1 MLTKKRVSVN
11 LKNSMVVITNYY
23 IMQKGENEN
32 ENSIHMNANSIINQ
46 KTNMNANAIAKATS

>member
-1 MLTKKRVSVN
+1 MLTEKRVSVN

>member
-1 MLTKKRVSVN
+1 
-11 LKNSMVVITNYY
+11 MVVITNYY